1 MNDPSTSSL
10 FPGLEAP
17 ATIAA
22 GVTAPTSTP
31 DVAKAMALLW
41 TYRPRTAIYALLPLL
56 GLKRSDGRAFTQE
69 EVKRALAELRE
80 CGWLNEQ
87 PGRDGYFR
95 LQDEIRGRLYRE
107 LLDAM
112 PAATLRDALHRLDR
126 YGSEPARYYWPLY
139 DTAAT

>member
-69 EVKRALAELRE
+69 EVKRPRRASRVWMVERAARARRVFSLA
-80 CGWLNEQ
+80 
-87 PGRDGYFR
+87 GRNSR
-95 LQDEIRGRLYRE
+95 PLVPRVARCNAGRN
-107 LLDAM
+107 
-112 PAATLRDALHRLDR
+112 AARC
-126 YGSEPARYYWPLY
+126 
-139 DTAAT
+139 AAQA